1 MAYTPWQIT
10 DEGSVFEGLDPGEQ
24 RVISRLMEMLFLTDN
39 FWQLA
44 DLLLDGINELYPYRQ
59 GIIIRINRAQR
70 RVTPLAHRGFGD
82 TLPDTRTDV
91 LRWPVDPWEPIISSA
106 AVVFDGARWE
116 EIRRDLPVELQTG
129 TWALSAT
136 VRNRR
141 NLPTG
146 MLLLTF
152 SSAQNARK
160 HEMERLL
167 KAVELLVQ
175 RTVNRVWKATELRFM
190 RDRYQRFFTG
200 NADICLVVD
209 DDETVLDC
217 NTRFEEA
224 MGRQREEIIGQPL
237 RRFLPTRER
246 SLLERLEGDTGET
259 FMVFQDSHGIEK
271 ELMLSLWTTKRPD
284 DTLKEIGCFG
294 RFPPA
299 ALGPTDIAEGN
310 EKLAELF
317 DLLPLSL
324 LYTDRHGRVTDVNR
338 RALKLVEAKP
348 GDLTGQYL
356 VDFIAAD
363 QRSAFLRSIDSLML
377 RGGEIFVDTRL
388 IAGSGREVP
397 VTVRCVMGPV
407 DSPAIRY
414 VIEDI
419 SDRLRAE
426 EEIRKLSEFPR
437 ENPNPIF
444 CCDTM
449 GRITYQNQA
458 MRDYLTSLGFGR
470 VENLEEVFTGDP
482 SVVRY
487 ITASAGQDVIV
498 KNREIRMGDRILLG
512 SYSSYQGARDCYV
525 YLQDI
530 TDLVHMAENLRG
542 ANVQLT
548 RLKEELEVQAQHA
561 VFASRQKSMYLA
573 NMSHELRTPLNS
585 IIGFGEVL
593 SDQLFGDL
601 NPKQTE
607 YIGDILD
614 SARMLL
620 DLIEEI
626 LDLAKIEAGKMELEP
641 ERFDVYSMLER
652 CLHMVKEKAI
662 SHSIEL
668 KLDVADNVG
677 EIVADPKRFKQI
689 VFNLLS
695 NAVKF
700 TPDKGTVGIRALLR
714 NNMLQVSVWD
724 SGLGISLE
732 DQQRIFEV
740 FEQADGS
747 ITRKF
752 EGAGLGLS
760 IVKNF
765 VRMHKGDIWV
775 ESKLGK
781 GSSFTFA
788 IPLGVDEPA
797 AMDAVLNDTREATDL
812 QLESEPV
819 DWDREEATAV
829 GRLLEEMV
837 QPGSATDT
845 DPPIDDNEAS

>member
-1 MAYTPWQIT
+1 MAYIPWQIT
-10 DEGSVFEGLDPGEQ
+10 DEGSIFEGLDPAEQ
-24 RVISRLMEMLFLTDN
+24 RVIGRLMEMLFLTDN
-39 FWQLA
+39 FWQLS

-82 TLPDTRTDV
+82 ALPDTRTDV
-91 LRWPVDPWEPIISSA
+91 LRWPVDPWEPVITGPTA
-106 AVVFDGARWE
+106 VFDGARWE

-129 TWALSAT
+129 TWAMSAT

-152 SSAQNARK
+152 GSAQNARK

-167 KAVELLVQ
+167 KAIELLVQ
-175 RTVNRVWKATELRFM
+175 RTVNRVWKATELRFL
-190 RDRYQRFFTG
+190 RDRYQRFFATDT
-200 NADICLVVD
+200 DICLVVD

-217 NTRFEEA
+217 NARFEES

-237 RRFLPTRER
+237 RRFLPAKER
-246 SLLERLEGDTGET
+246 GLLERLEGDAGET

-271 ELMLSLWTTKRPD
+271 ELMLTLWSTKRPD

-294 RFPPA
+294 RLSAHPVETA
-299 ALGPTDIAEGN
+299 AIAEGS

-338 RALKLVEAKP
+338 RALKLLEATA
-348 GDLTGQYL
+348 GDLGGHYL

-388 IAGSGREVP
+388 IASGGREIP

-444 CCDTM
+444 CCDTR

-482 SVVRY
+482 PVVRH
-487 ITASAGQDVIV
+487 ISASAGQDVIV

-530 TDLVHMAENLRG
+530 TDLVQMAENLRG

-548 RLKEELEVQAQHA
+548 QLKEELEVQAQHA

-607 YIGDILD
+607 YVGDILD

-652 CLHMVKEKAI
+652 CLHMVREKAI

-668 KLDVADNVG
+668 KLDVADNVA

-700 TPDKGTVGIRALLR
+700 TPDNGQVGIRALLR
-714 NNMLQVSVWD
+714 NDMLQVSVWD

-797 AMDAVLNDTREATDL
+797 AMDAVLDDTREATDL
-812 QLESEPV
+812 QMESEPV

-837 QPGSATDT
+837 QPGSAADT
-845 DPPIDDNEAS
+845 DPPADDNEAS